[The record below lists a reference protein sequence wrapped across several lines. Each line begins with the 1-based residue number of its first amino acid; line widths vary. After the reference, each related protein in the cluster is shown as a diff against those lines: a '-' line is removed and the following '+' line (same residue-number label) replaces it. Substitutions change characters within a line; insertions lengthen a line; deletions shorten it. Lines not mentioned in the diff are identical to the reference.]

1 MKSNK
6 GIEKWFSLL
15 AFLLSCL
22 VPLACIAD
30 DSATTMPRTQLERE
44 AREGLL
50 VPLDPL
56 DEDTDAVVDGVVYG
70 YGTKRYRTFFKVNDA
85 ALFEAVGIKA
95 PQGTMSWD
103 AFMDM
108 ARAVE
113 RYNQQTGENVYL
125 LETLDQRFP
134 EGCAL
139 LAKGDVR
146 AQWDAVKPLV
156 CEAGQEENR
165 ALLTECSVSIESV
178 GSSDYVAGIES
189 EGVVYPLA
197 EPEMRYVAIRR
208 DEETSEEDPEKLL
221 FEAREAQPAQTGIIP
236 EEMTYETFLLEWNLS
251 VPVPSEA
258 NFELFKQAYD
268 APQPGAVRA

>member
-1 MKSNK
+1 
-6 GIEKWFSLL
+6 
-15 AFLLSCL
+15 
-22 VPLACIAD
+22 
-30 DSATTMPRTQLERE
+30 MPRTQLERE

-125 LETLDQRFP
+125 LETLARRFP
-134 EGCAL
+134 ERCAL
-139 LAKGDVR
+139 MAQSDIK
-146 AQWDAVKPLV
+146 AQWDAIKSVV
-156 CEAGQEENR
+156 ITEGQNAGS
-165 ALLTECSVSIESV
+165 ALLTECVLGIESV
-178 GSSDYVAGIES
+178 GNGAYVAGIENDG
-189 EGVVYPLA
+189 EVYALSA
-197 EPEMRYVAIRR
+197 PEMRYAAVRKDA
-208 DEETSEEDPEKLL
+208 ENPEAALAELL
-221 FEAREAQPAQTGIIP
+221 QEVKEAAPARTGIIP
-236 EEMTYETFLLEWNLS
+236 AEMTYEQFLSDWS
-251 VPVPSEA
+251 VSMAAPSET
-258 NFELFKQAYD
+258 NFELFKQA
-268 APQPGAVRA
+268 GEWL